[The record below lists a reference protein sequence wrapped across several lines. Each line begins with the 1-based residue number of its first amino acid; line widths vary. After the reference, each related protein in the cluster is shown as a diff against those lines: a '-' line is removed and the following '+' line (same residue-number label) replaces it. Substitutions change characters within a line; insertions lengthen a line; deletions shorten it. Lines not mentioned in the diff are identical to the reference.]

1 MKMNNSYDIIKRRT
15 TLLLGL
21 KIKKL
26 KEIEAKQLNNN
37 YHRTSNK
44 KLRKSYIIKT
54 LSIKVNK
61 EKDMKAY
68 NCFL

>member
-1 MKMNNSYDIIKRRT
+1 MNNSYDIIKRRT
-15 TLLLGL
+15 TLLLRL